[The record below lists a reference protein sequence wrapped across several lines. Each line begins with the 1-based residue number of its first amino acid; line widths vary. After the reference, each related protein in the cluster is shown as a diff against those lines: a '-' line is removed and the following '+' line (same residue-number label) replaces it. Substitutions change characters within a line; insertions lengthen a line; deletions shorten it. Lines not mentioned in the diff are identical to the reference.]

1 MQCKTEGLYFFF
13 SIAPFL
19 LVLYSIH
26 TWVIS
31 HMHSLC
37 NKRMLPGDSLSLPF
51 IFSLSILSPH
61 SHPRMSLPPQMFPRA
76 LMTSQNKSSTT
87 PEVKFR
93 ADYLKQSMHV
103 ISTSRPSQTNGIL
116 SFFFFFLPLCYS
128 LIGMAFMAGAQ
139 QLFPSPCFS
148 LNTSP
153 LLALVPKQRGSC
165 RGWNLA
171 SLHTEARRKQ

>member
-1 MQCKTEGLYFFF
+1 MQCKTEGLCFFF

-103 ISTSRPSQTNGIL
+103 ISTSRPSQTNSIL
-116 SFFFFFLPLCYS
+116 SFFFFLPLCYS

-148 LNTSP
+148 LNMSP